1 MIPIPWKL
9 CMDADY
15 DLKVQQ
21 CWLCDIFVMSPWTHL
36 LPVGEEVEGAV
47 QEDAVL
53 LPHHLGR
60 GLACNRGLS

>member
-1 MIPIPWKL
+1 
-9 CMDADY
+9 MDADY
-15 DLKVQQ
+15 DLKVKQ
-21 CWLCDIFVMSPWTHL
+21 CWLCDIFVMYPWTHL

-60 GLACNRGLS
+60 RLACNRGLS